1 MNRKC
6 YFAVVEPIYLHL
18 DDLSFHCGL
27 AANVSITFRAL
38 ATSTLR
44 STARVQTELEHMKV
58 IKQCKKSESYL
69 YRFGINET

>member
-6 YFAVVEPIYLHL
+6 YFAVEPIYLRL

-38 ATSTLR
+38 R
-44 STARVQTELEHMKV
+44 PTARVQTEMKHMKF
-58 IKQCKKSESYL
+58 IEQC
-69 YRFGINET
+69 

>member
-6 YFAVVEPIYLHL
+6 YFAVEPMYLRL

-38 ATSTLR
+38 ATCILR
-44 STARVQTELEHMKV
+44 PTAHVKTEMEHMKV
-58 IKQCKKSESYL
+58 ITQC
-69 YRFGINET
+69 